1 MFPPYSAR
9 FITEKIIQFPE
20 IGESHEKFLSSYS
33 FFQSIIKTDR
43 KRKFPGPFHSFSESS
58 LFRQFYQLYLWLPCY
73 CEKRYYNWKF
83 PLRWRFSMNNI
94 FSHFFHAISYL
105 SNYLWKS
112 EVKWCYREATAGG
125 VL

>member
-43 KRKFPGPFHSFSESS
+43 KRKFRGPFHSFSESS
-58 LFRQFYQLYLWLPCY
+58 LFRQFYQLYL
-73 CEKRYYNWKF
+73 
-83 PLRWRFSMNNI
+83 
-94 FSHFFHAISYL
+94 
-105 SNYLWKS
+105 
-112 EVKWCYREATAGG
+112 
-125 VL
+125 